1 MGETGG
7 AKPTHR
13 SRHECCGPE
22 SNLALGDA
30 VDRNRAIL
38 QLALVRAVLR
48 SASKEGGVSEE
59 LRQRASE
66 IVERTAIEV
75 VPEADGELA
84 ELLAAVRAQLAQR
97 RTAG

>member
-1 MGETGG
+1 M
-7 AKPTHR
+7 
-13 SRHECCGPE
+13 
-22 SNLALGDA
+22 LGDA

-38 QLALVRAVLR
+38 QLALVQAVLR
-48 SASKEGGVSEE
+48 GARKRGSVSAE

-75 VPEADGELA
+75 EPEADGELA
-84 ELLAAVRAQLAQR
+84 ELLAAARAELAPE